1 VSAVADDLA
10 RADAPALRVAGLHV
24 RLGGHVVLDEVSF
37 DVGPG
42 EVVGVLGRN
51 GAGKTTLLR
60 VAGGTQRADAGRVE
74 IGGRDAATL
83 SRRERARRVATV
95 PQDVDARFPFTGGEI
110 VRMGRTPHQGL
121 LGLESKHDIEMARDA
136 LARVGAAELADRR
149 LGSLSGGERQLVL
162 FARALAQD
170 PDVLLLDEPTS
181 HLDLRHRVDVLG
193 IVRGLAREGRAAL
206 IVSHDL
212 GLAARACDRWVVL
225 ANGRVHADGAP
236 ADILDARLLASAF
249 GMDAEVVH
257 GSDGLPLVVPRIER

>member
-1 VSAVADDLA
+1 MAGVHVS
-10 RADAPALRVAGLHV
+10 
-24 RLGGHVVLDEVSF
+24 LGGRAVLDDVHVEVAA
-37 DVGPG
+37 G
-42 EVVGVLGRN
+42 EVVGVMGRN

-60 VAGGTQRADAGRVE
+60 VAGGTLSPDAGRIE
-74 IGGRDAATL
+74 IGGVDSASL
-83 SRRERARRVATV
+83 SRRARARCIATV
-95 PQDVDARFPFTGGEI
+95 PQDVDVRFPFTAGEI

-121 LGLESKHDIEMARDA
+121 LGMESKADIEAARAALES
-136 LARVGAAELADRR
+136 VGASALADRR
-149 LGSLSGGERQLVL
+149 LGELSGGERQLVV

-206 IVSHDL
+206 VVSHDL

-225 ANGRVHADGAP
+225 VDGRVHADGPP
-236 ADILDARLLASAF
+236 AEILNSDLLASAF

-257 GSDGLPLVVPRIER
+257 GGDGLPLVVPRIEP